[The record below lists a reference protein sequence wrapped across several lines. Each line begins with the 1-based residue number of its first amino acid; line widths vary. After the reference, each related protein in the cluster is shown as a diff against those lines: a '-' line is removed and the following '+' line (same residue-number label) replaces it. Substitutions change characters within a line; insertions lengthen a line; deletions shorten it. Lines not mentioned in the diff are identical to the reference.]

1 MLKLPSLA
9 TDDGRKFW
17 AFLVILGGCIVM
29 TLFAAVGVYLV
40 SGNVVYSFYLA
51 MAAHIQI
58 FFGLGAFGWVLGRRL
73 QTEVGKDGLKLSDGN
88 GTSLT
93 AEVKVEANKGG

>member
-1 MLKLPSLA
+1 MPNLPSLA
-9 TDDGRKFW
+9 EAAGRRFW

-40 SGNVVYSFYLA
+40 SEHVQYSFYLA
-51 MAAHIQI
+51 MAAHVQI

-73 QTEVGKDGLKLSDGN
+73 QTEVGKGGLKLTDGGN
-88 GTSLT
+88 GETEV
-93 AEVKVEANKGG
+93 AVEVKTKG

>member
-1 MLKLPSLA
+1 MPKFPSLSEA
-9 TDDGRKFW
+9 AGRRFW

-40 SGNVVYSFYLA
+40 SEDVKYSFYLA
-51 MAAHIQI
+51 MAAHVQI

-73 QTEVGKDGLKLSDGN
+73 QTEVGKSGLKLTDG
-88 GTSLT
+88 GDSV
-93 AEVKVEANKGG
+93 EVETTTKV

>member
-1 MLKLPSLA
+1 MPLNLPRA
-9 TDDGRKFW
+9 DNAEGRRYW

-40 SGNVVYSFYLA
+40 SGNERYSFYLA
-51 MAAHIQI
+51 MAAHAQI

-73 QTEVGKDGLKLSDGN
+73 QTEVGKDGLKLTDGGN
-88 GTSLT
+88 GQVEVETK
-93 AEVKVEANKGG
+93 VKVGE